1 MRILVTGGTGFLG
14 AHLARALLAGK
25 HYVVISGRNFAQA
38 QPLIEAGAIPIRADL
53 ADSEATIDSCR
64 GVDAVCHVGAL
75 SSPWGRREEFFAANV
90 SGTAA
95 VIEGCRR
102 HNVRRLVHVSS
113 PSVLFDGRD
122 HLNLTEAAPYPH
134 RFVSEYSRTKKLA
147 EDLVN
152 AATGVPAV
160 ILRPKAI
167 FGPGDRALLPRLVAA
182 ARAGRLPQI
191 GNGQNRVDLTYVDN
205 VVRAILLALD
215 SDAAVG
221 KTYTI
226 TNDEHP
232 LLWKVIRTV
241 LMRLGIAP
249 NLCRVPL
256 SLALAAAAVMEWRAA
271 FTHREPL
278 LTRYAVG
285 ILARTQTYDISA
297 AKRDLGYGPQITVA
311 EGIERTLLYCQRPPI
326 SLF

>member
-14 AHLARALLAGK
+14 GHVARALLAGK
-25 HYVVISGRNFAQA
+25 HHVVISGRDFAQA
-38 QPLIEAGAIPIRADL
+38 QRLIEAGAIPIRADL
-53 ADSEATIDSCR
+53 TDRGATMDSCR
-64 GVDAVCHVGAL
+64 RVDVVCHVGAL
-75 SSPWGRREEFFAANV
+75 SSQWGRREDFFAANV

-102 HNVRRLVHVSS
+102 HNVRRLVHISS

-122 HLNLTEAAPYPH
+122 HLNLTEAAPYPR
-134 RFVSEYSRTKKLA
+134 RFISEYSRTKKLA

-152 AATGVPAV
+152 AAHDLPAA

-167 FGPGDRALLPRLVAA
+167 FGPGDRALLPRLIAA
-182 ARAGRLPQI
+182 ARAGRLPLI
-191 GNGQNRVDLTYVDN
+191 GNGQNRVDLTYVGN

-232 LLWKVIRTV
+232 LLWEVIRSV
-241 LMRLGIAP
+241 LTRLNIAP
-249 NLCRVPL
+249 ALRRAPL
-256 SLALAAAAVMEWRAA
+256 ALALAAATVM
-271 FTHREPL
+271 
-278 LTRYAVG
+278 
-285 ILARTQTYDISA
+285 
-297 AKRDLGYGPQITVA
+297 
-311 EGIERTLLYCQRPPI
+311 
-326 SLF
+326 